1 MCQVL
6 SSNIGGSSTA
16 RDQWT
21 VDGTYQLNTCMTT
34 ADTSSSTVDDDDDIR
49 KNDFLVELAAA

>member
-1 MCQVL
+1 
-6 SSNIGGSSTA
+6 
-16 RDQWT
+16 
-21 VDGTYQLNTCMTT
+21 MTT